1 MATQQQRDD
10 VFVLEHDATTTAAER
25 ALSLGEQLH
34 LRNVVA
40 SAGFEGHHVD
50 AEERAQLVEILAGRL
65 SFEDAFAQV
74 MATVPAEA
82 FVHPSQR

>member
-25 ALSLGEQLH
+25 ALSVDEQLH

-40 SAGFEGHHVD
+40 SAGFAGHDVD
-50 AEERAQLVEILAGRL
+50 AEERARLVEILAGRL

-82 FVHPSQR
+82 FIHPSQR